1 MTDLNPNITKITLT
15 INGLNTPIKENHQ
28 NIFFNNLH
36 ICSLQEIHLKCTN
49 NIDWKQRDEK
59 KKEKYALKTPTKES
73 CMAILIPDKRDFREK
88 KNARY
93 REGEYIMIRVNLPKR
108 HNNI

>member
-1 MTDLNPNITKITLT
+1 MK
-15 INGLNTPIKENHQ
+15 
-28 NIFFNNLH
+28 
-36 ICSLQEIHLKCTN
+36 
-49 NIDWKQRDEK
+49 K

>member
-36 ICSLQEIHLKCTN
+36 ICSLQETHLKCTN

-59 KKEKYALKTPTKES
+59 KKRK
-73 CMAILIPDKRDFREK
+73 
-88 KNARY
+88 
-93 REGEYIMIRVNLPKR
+93 IRPENTNQRKLHGYTNTR
-108 HNNI
+108 

>member
-1 MTDLNPNITKITLT
+1 M
-15 INGLNTPIKENHQ
+15 E
-28 NIFFNNLH
+28 
-36 ICSLQEIHLKCTN
+36 
-49 NIDWKQRDEK
+49 

-73 CMAILIPDKRDFREK
+73 CMPILIPDKRDFWEK